1 METQIINCLCL
12 SVIAFFLI
20 KIAYIDYR
28 TQYIYIRDLWILA
41 IVVAFYKIYNENFI
55 LSLFAGTSAYIFGY
69 AIYKI
74 TYLIYKEEAFGLGD
88 VYLLGILGC
97 YWSWPTMIHFTYF
110 VFLLAGIIGII
121 FLICTQNRKYRIAF
135 GPILNIS
142 VFLYHLLGMP
152 EIYNIIKKICV

>member
-1 METQIINCLCL
+1 METQIINYLCL

-20 KIAYIDYR
+20 KIAYIDFK

-41 IVVAFYKIYNENFI
+41 IVVAFYKIYNGNFI
-55 LSLFAGTSAYIFGY
+55 LSIFAGTGAYIFLY
-69 AIYKI
+69 AFYKI
-74 TYLIYKEEAFGLGD
+74 AYLIYKEEAFGLGD

-121 FLICTQNRKYRIAF
+121 FLIGTQNRKYRIAF

-152 EIYNIIKKICV
+152 KIYNIITKMCV